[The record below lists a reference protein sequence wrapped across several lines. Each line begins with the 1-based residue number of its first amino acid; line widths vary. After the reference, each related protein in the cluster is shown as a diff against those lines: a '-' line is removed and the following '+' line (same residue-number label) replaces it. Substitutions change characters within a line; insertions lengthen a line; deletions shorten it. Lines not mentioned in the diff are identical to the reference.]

1 MDSSDLLP
9 AVPMLLDIYFLNLEM
24 HEQVIYSDFFLILQ
38 LIA

>member
-9 AVPMLLDIYFLNLEM
+9 TVLMLLDIYFLNSEM
-24 HEQVIYSDFFLILQ
+24 YEQVIYLDFFLILQ